1 MQQSFIQGP
10 MHVEV
15 AFPIKSTS
23 SNQNTSVTPEEQK
36 KFSSP
41 VTYSQK

>member
-1 MQQSFIQGP
+1 MQQSFIQGLP
-10 MHVEV
+10 HVEV
-15 AFPIKSTS
+15 SF